1 MHFEIKN
8 INNVD
13 KLNIFENRW
22 AEIHI
27 INVKGKIKSISNCN
41 ASSEQKKDDQIK
53 TLVNNTKISCFLY
66 YKYNTINIFSSNHA
80 VSSSYETWRFQ
91 QL

>member
-41 ASSEQKKDDQIK
+41 ASSEQKKRWPNQ
-53 TLVNNTKISCFLY
+53 N
-66 YKYNTINIFSSNHA
+66 FSKQ
-80 VSSSYETWRFQ
+80 YEN
-91 QL
+91 